1 MNNTKNIELDQL
13 YEHFN
18 LIFDQQMELYKEWTD
33 KNVPEEIIIWWVAYF
48 AIDLANEEDGK
59 EGKYDF
65 LHNMIENY
73 ENAS

>member
-33 KNVPEEIIIWWVAYF
+33 NNVPKEIIIWWVSYF
-48 AIDLANEEDGK
+48 AIDLATEMYGK
-59 EGKYDF
+59 EVTHQLFD
-65 LHNMIENY
+65 NMIKDHDIHH
-73 ENAS
+73 

>member
-33 KNVPEEIIIWWVAYF
+33 NNIPEEIIIWWVAYF
-48 AIDLANEEDGK
+48 AIDLAHEEYGK

-65 LHNMIENY
+65 LHNMIQNY